1 MLLVLI
7 TYKEVTTIISKVPAS
22 DILVLTEREKGFAA
36 QDTDAYA
43 HEASPRMKIVAITEL
58 EHELK
63 MFGKDRTNREDDQ

>member
-36 QDTDAYA
+36 QDTDAHA
-43 HEASPRMKIVAITEL
+43 HEASPRI
-58 EHELK
+58 
-63 MFGKDRTNREDDQ
+63 